1 MIMMHHELELEEI
14 LQERGDFWRRDLET
28 EGTSRASS
36 FDSLGTY
43 VATGLWPASVDGIR
57 FPAVHYSSV
66 RGNKANQLL
75 WAGGQPS
82 ERRGSTK
89 GRN

>member
-1 MIMMHHELELEEI
+1 MMHHEQELEEI
-14 LQERGDFWRRDLET
+14 LQERGHFWRRDLET
-28 EGTSRASS
+28 EGTSRTSS

-43 VATGLWPASVDGIR
+43 IATGLRPASVDGIG
-57 FPAVHYSSV
+57 FPAVHYNSV